1 METIEGVALTG
12 RAPKRLREDEM
23 RETRRGFLASVA
35 VLGSCLAAGSGWLA
49 AQETHKGMPTP
60 PLPAERQGQNNPPA
74 LDPQAAKRALLLQNE
89 KDFRAGVERLYEL
102 TGELRDEVQKTPTT
116 DVLSVGMYKRM
127 EAIEKLAKQLKGKA
141 KG

>member
-1 METIEGVALTG
+1 
-12 RAPKRLREDEM
+12 M
-23 RETRRGFLASVA
+23 RETRRGFLTSVA
-35 VLGSCLAAGSGWLA
+35 VLGSCLAAGSEWLA
-49 AQETHKGMPTP
+49 AQEKHKGMPDP
-60 PLPAERQGQNNPPA
+60 PPPAVPAGQNTAQTGNA
-74 LDPQAAKRALLLQNE
+74 QAAKRALLLQNE

-141 KG
+141 KGS

>member
-1 METIEGVALTG
+1 
-12 RAPKRLREDEM
+12 M
-23 RETRRGFLASVA
+23 RETRRGFLASLAVA
-35 VLGSCLAAGSGWLA
+35 GGWLAAGNGWLA
-49 AQETHKGMPTP
+49 AQEPEPHKGMPTP
-60 PLPAERQGQNNPPA
+60 PLPAERQNPANRPA
-74 LDPQAAKRALLLQNE
+74 VDQQAAKRAVLLQNE

>member
-1 METIEGVALTG
+1 
-12 RAPKRLREDEM
+12 M
-23 RETRRGFLASVA
+23 RETRRGFLTSLA
-35 VLGSCLAAGSGWLA
+35 VLGSCLAAGTGGLA
-49 AQETHKGMPTP
+49 AQDKHKGMPDP
-60 PLPAERQGQNNPPA
+60 PPPAVPVGQNTAQMGNA
-74 LDPQAAKRALLLQNE
+74 QAAKRALLLQNE

-141 KG
+141 KGQ

>member
-1 METIEGVALTG
+1 
-12 RAPKRLREDEM
+12 M

-49 AQETHKGMPTP
+49 SAAQEPHKGFPTP
-60 PLPAERQGQNNPPA
+60 PPPA
-74 LDPQAAKRALLLQNE
+74 VPQDEHAPGQDPQAAKRAQLLKEE
-89 KDFRAGVERLYEL
+89 KEFRAGVERLYEL
-102 TGELRDEVQKTPTT
+102 TVELREEVQKTPTT

-141 KG
+141 KGW